1 MKCLWLTLADPE
13 PPTNGQFLYS
23 SGLIRG
29 TAEAGVEVH
38 VVGLS
43 RIGARHVTGQ
53 HEGGVYWWL
62 ADHPARSPWA
72 GLLSRLPQIAI
83 HTKTRSMQRIIHQA
97 ISNLEWDAIVFDSIC
112 VGWALS
118 LVLQRYAGE
127 KSRPR
132 LIYLS
137 HNHEESVARAIAN
150 AVRHPLRRRIKHIDA
165 LKVARLERALARH
178 ADLVTSNSP
187 DDCQKFRDA
196 LQGRPAEFLPPGYG
210 GPYTSER
217 HISDAIPRRA
227 IIVGSFDWI
236 AKRVSLEDF
245 LEVAD
250 PQFAKAGIELYV
262 VGSAEEAFLARL
274 RRKCV
279 ATKFTGRVPDIRT
292 YVSQARLALVPD
304 QLGGF
309 KLKALDY
316 VFNRLPI
323 LGIAGSIPGM
333 PLRPGESILLYPD
346 HQTLTRGVLEVID
359 NFDVLNQMQDLA
371 YAACENQFDW
381 ASIGRR
387 LTLEISRCS
396 TPMPSQSYVPT
407 AVPTTAL

>member
-29 TAEAGVEVH
+29 TAATGAEVH
-38 VVGLS
+38 VVGLRRS
-43 RIGARHVTGQ
+43 GARHGYGQ
-53 HEGGVYWWL
+53 QGDGAQWWL
-62 ADHPARSPWA
+62 ADHPARSRWA
-72 GLLSRLPQIAI
+72 GLLSQLPQISAQ
-83 HTKTRSMQRIIHQA
+83 TKTRSMQRIIRELLSGA
-97 ISNLEWDAIVFDSIC
+97 EWDAIVFDSIC

-118 LVLQRYAGE
+118 LVQQHYAHS
-127 KSRPR
+127 KSRPK
-132 LIYLS
+132 LVYLS
-137 HNHEESVARAIAN
+137 HNHEESVARAIADS
-150 AVRHPLRRRIKHIDA
+150 VRHPLRRRIKRIDA
-165 LKVARLERALARH
+165 LKVAHLERALARN

-187 DDCQKFRDA
+187 DDCQKFRDG
-196 LQGRPAEFLPPGYG
+196 LQGRPVEFLPPGYG
-210 GPYTSER
+210 GPRTLTR
-217 HISDAIPRRA
+217 HISSVIPRRA

-250 PQFAKAGIELYV
+250 RQFAKAGVELYV
-262 VGSAEEAFLARL
+262 VGSAEETFLARL

-279 ATKFTGRVPDIRT
+279 ATKFTGRVPDIGS

-323 LGIAGSIPGM
+323 LGISGSVPGM
-333 PLRPGESILLYPD
+333 PLHPGESILLYPD
-346 HQTLTRGVLEVID
+346 HQALTRGVLEVID

-371 YAACENQFDW
+371 YTACHDQFDW
-381 ASIGRR
+381 EGIGRR
-387 LTLEISRCS
+387 LVRDISR
-396 TPMPSQSYVPT
+396 QSISEPFQPYVP
-407 AVPTTAL
+407 AAIPTTAL